1 MEEINIKKEDLQDIE
16 ILKSRYPLANNFFI
30 HLDQNNLEAADFNF
44 QNTLYRNSL
53 NWNKFSD
60 QSKPD
65 LQNASDSEEK
75 KNVLTSVIVERTEEP
90 EISES
95 AETIQDFEVQTEL
108 KPEPVMETGL
118 KIQSIPENSAQPIE
132 SRNDDQSGAHASEV
146 EESKKTI
153 ITRSKKPKINK
164 SLSQKQAPPSKKA
177 GQIGN
182 SDSGLSE
189 NSSEKSTDSFYS
201 WLSLLEEM
209 NPKRTKVQKQS
220 NPTTKVRKTSKGLE
234 KIQLLVEESQHLKEE
249 VVSETLAQL
258 LDKQGHKEE
267 AIKMY
272 EKLSIKF
279 PDKSATFAILIK
291 KLKS

>member
-30 HLDQNNLEAADFNF
+30 HLDQ
-44 QNTLYRNSL
+44 
-53 NWNKFSD
+53 NKFSD

-132 SRNDDQSGAHASEV
+132 SRNDDQSEAHSSEV

-153 ITRSKKPKINK
+153 ITRS
-164 SLSQKQAPPSKKA
+164 
-177 GQIGN
+177 
-182 SDSGLSE
+182 GL
-189 NSSEKSTDSFYS
+189 
-201 WLSLLEEM
+201 L
-209 NPKRTKVQKQS
+209 
-220 NPTTKVRKTSKGLE
+220 
-234 KIQLLVEESQHLKEE
+234 
-249 VVSETLAQL
+249 
-258 LDKQGHKEE
+258 
-267 AIKMY
+267 
-272 EKLSIKF
+272 
-279 PDKSATFAILIK
+279 
-291 KLKS
+291 